1 MEIVDVEL
9 SRSVL
14 WPPNR
19 KLVDVTVGY
28 STINNCGSATCSLSV
43 VSNEPVEGTSDGNS
57 APDWEIIDE
66 HQLRLRAER
75 AANGP
80 GRVYTITITCTDDG
94 GGSATKTVTVTVP
107 KNQRN

>member
-43 VSNEPVEGTSDGNS
+43 VSNEPVEDNRGGNS

-94 GGSATKTVTVTVP
+94 GGSVTRTVTVTVP
-107 KNQRN
+107 KNQRK